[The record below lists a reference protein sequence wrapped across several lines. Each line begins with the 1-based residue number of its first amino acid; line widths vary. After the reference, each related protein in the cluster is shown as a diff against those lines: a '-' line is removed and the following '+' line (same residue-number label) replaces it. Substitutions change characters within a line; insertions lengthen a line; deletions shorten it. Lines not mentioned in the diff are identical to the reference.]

1 MGALAVSQ
9 EVGAGEGEVRR
20 PSSGPEAHLHRVVL
34 ARPLLSLGL
43 SFSICK
49 TRQEATFTVLGFHPW
64 EACGTLHPHTW
75 GALELFWGEEPRRAR
90 A

>member
-20 PSSGPEAHLHRVVL
+20 PRSGPEAHLHRVVL

-43 SFSICK
+43 SFSICEM
-49 TRQEATFTVLGFHPW
+49 RQEATFTVLGFHP
-64 EACGTLHPHTW
+64 GRLVTLHPHTW
-75 GALELFWGEEPRRAR
+75 GALELFWGEGP
-90 A
+90 